1 MEKKLKLTKQGE
13 NYRLVSDDSKVEI
26 KIENLKI
33 DAKDIYNQLIKDSAT
48 TDESYKF
55 EIMTELTEKDDNRI
69 LKQIQTLF
77 SKIEDALNQIKNK

>member
-13 NYRLVSDDSKVEI
+13 NYRLVSDDAKVEI

-55 EIMTELTEKDDNRI
+55 EIMTELTEKDDKRI

>member
-13 NYRLVSDDSKVEI
+13 NYRLVSDDAKVEI
-26 KIENLKI
+26 KVENLKI

-55 EIMTELTEKDDNRI
+55 EIMTELTEKDDKRI

>member
-13 NYRLVSDDSKVEI
+13 VYILVSDDSKVEI

-55 EIMTELTEKDDNRI
+55 EIMTELTEKDDIRI
-69 LKQIQTLF
+69 FKQIQTLF
-77 SKIEDALNQIKNK
+77 SKIENALNQIKNK